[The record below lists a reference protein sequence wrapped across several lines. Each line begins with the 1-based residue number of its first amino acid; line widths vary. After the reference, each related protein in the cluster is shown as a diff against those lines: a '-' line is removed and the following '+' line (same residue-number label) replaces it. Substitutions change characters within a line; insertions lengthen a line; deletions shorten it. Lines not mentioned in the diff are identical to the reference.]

1 MKCTQAKSLF
11 STYLDGAVTGREMR
25 AISEHLEACPACTA
39 EYAGLR
45 QTQRLVAG
53 LGRKKAPA
61 DLALKLRVALSNE
74 ARMSARLRWEGVWVR
89 LENALNAF
97 MLPATAGL
105 VSALIMFGLLIG
117 YFAVP
122 PSVRAAAGKNDVPT
136 LLYTPPQLA
145 ASQFD
150 LSAIQADDS
159 LVVETYVDENGRVQ
173 DYRILNAPHA
183 SEQLIREVDNFM
195 IFTVF
200 RPATAFGQP
209 TPGRV
214 VLSFSK
220 VSVKG

>member
-1 MKCTQAKSLF
+1 MKCMQAQSLF

-25 AISEHLEACPACTA
+25 AIGEHLEACPACAA
-39 EYAGLR
+39 EYAGLQ
-45 QTQRLVAG
+45 QTQRLVAD

-61 DLALKLRVALSNE
+61 DLALKLRVALSSE
-74 ARMSARLRWEGVWVR
+74 ASMSVRRRWEGLLVR
-89 LENALNAF
+89 LEDAVNGFL
-97 MLPATAGL
+97 LPATAGL
-105 VSALIMFGLLIG
+105 VSAVLMFGLLIG

-122 PSVRAAAGKNDVPT
+122 PSVRAAPNKNDVPT

-145 ASQFD
+145 ASQFT
-150 LSAIQADDS
+150 LNAVNDDS
-159 LVVETYVDENGRVQ
+159 LVVETFVDENGRVQ

-183 SEQLIREVDNFM
+183 SEQLVREVDNFM

-209 TPGRV
+209 APGRV

>member
-1 MKCTQAKSLF
+1 MKCNQAKSLF
-11 STYLDGAVTGREMR
+11 SSYLDGAVTGLQMQALSQHLRE
-25 AISEHLEACPACTA
+25 CPACDA
-39 EYAGLR
+39 EYTGLR
-45 QTQRLVAG
+45 QTQLLVAG
-53 LGRKKAPA
+53 LGRKRAPA

-74 ARMSARLRWEGVWVR
+74 ATMTVRRRFEGMLVR
-89 LENALNAF
+89 LDDTLNGF

-105 VSALIMFGLLIG
+105 VSALLLFGLLIG

-122 PSVRAAAGKNDVPT
+122 PSVRADSSRNDVPT

-145 ASQFD
+145 ASQFN
-150 LSAIQADDS
+150 LSSIPADS

-173 DYRILNAPHA
+173 DYRILSAPRA
-183 SEQLIREVDNFM
+183 DEELMREVDNFM

-220 VSVKG
+220 VNVKG

>member
-11 STYLDGAVTGREMR
+11 STYLDGAVTGLQMR
-25 AISEHLEACPACTA
+25 AIGEHLEACPACAA

-45 QTQRLVAG
+45 QTQVLVAS

-74 ARMSARLRWEGVWVR
+74 ARMTARLRWEGVWVR
-89 LENALNAF
+89 LEDALNGF

-105 VSALIMFGLLIG
+105 VSALLMFGLLMG
-117 YFAVP
+117 YLAVP
-122 PSVRAAAGKNDVPT
+122 PSVRAARNDVPT
-136 LLYTPPQLA
+136 LLYTPPQLT

-209 TPGRV
+209 APGRV

>member
-1 MKCTQAKSLF
+1 MKCNQAKSLF
-11 STYLDGAVTGREMR
+11 SSYLDGAVTGRQMQDIAR
-25 AISEHLEACPACTA
+25 HLQECVGCDA
-39 EYAGLR
+39 EYVGLR
-45 QTQRLVAG
+45 QTQQMVAG

-61 DLALKLRVALSNE
+61 DLALKLRVALSNQASLT
-74 ARMSARLRWEGVWVR
+74 ARRRWEGLLVR
-89 LENALNAF
+89 LEDALNGF

-105 VSALIMFGLLIG
+105 VSAMLLFGVLIG

-122 PSVRAAAGKNDVPT
+122 PAVKAASNKNDIPT

-145 ASQFD
+145 ASQFT
-150 LSAIQADDS
+150 LSSIQADS

-173 DYRILNAPHA
+173 DYRILSAPHA
-183 SEQLIREVDNFM
+183 DEELLREVDNFM

-209 TPGRV
+209 APGRV

>member
-1 MKCTQAKSLF
+1 MKCNQAKSLF
-11 STYLDGAVTGREMR
+11 SSYLDGAITGRQMQEIAR
-25 AISEHLEACPACTA
+25 HLRDCAGCEV

-45 QTQRLVAG
+45 QTQHLVAG

-74 ARMSARLRWEGVWVR
+74 ASVTARRRWEGLLVR
-89 LENALNAF
+89 LENALNGF

-105 VSALIMFGLLIG
+105 VSAMLLFGVLIG

-122 PSVRAAAGKNDVPT
+122 PSVKAASSKNPDVPT

-145 ASQFD
+145 ASQFN
-150 LSAIQADDS
+150 LSSIQADS

-173 DYRILNAPHA
+173 DYRILSAPHA
-183 SEQLIREVDNFM
+183 SEELLREVDNFM

-209 TPGRV
+209 APGRV

-220 VSVKG
+220 VNVKG

>member
-11 STYLDGAVTGREMR
+11 STYLDGAVTGRQMR
-25 AISEHLEACPACTA
+25 AIGEHLEACPACA
-39 EYAGLR
+39 SDYAGLR
-45 QTQRLVAG
+45 QTQLLVSG

-74 ARMSARLRWEGVWVR
+74 ASMTARRRWEGVLVR
-89 LENALNAF
+89 LEDALNGF

-105 VSALIMFGLLIG
+105 VSALLIFGLLIG
-117 YFAVP
+117 YFAAP
-122 PSVRAAAGKNDVPT
+122 PAVHANATDVPT

-145 ASQFD
+145 ASQFALNSVSD
-150 LSAIQADDS
+150 ES

-183 SEQLIREVDNFM
+183 NEQLLREVDNFM

-209 TPGRV
+209 APGRV

>member
-1 MKCTQAKSLF
+1 MKCNQAKSLF
-11 STYLDGAVTGREMR
+11 SSYLDGAVTGVQMQALSQHLRE
-25 AISEHLEACPACTA
+25 CPACDA

-45 QTQRLVAG
+45 QTQLLVAG

-61 DLALKLRVALSNE
+61 DLALKLRVVLSNE
-74 ARMSARLRWEGVWVR
+74 ATMTVRRRFEGVLVR
-89 LENALNAF
+89 LEDTLNGF

-105 VSALIMFGLLIG
+105 VSALLLFGLLIG

-122 PSVRAAAGKNDVPT
+122 PSVRADSSRRNDVPT

-145 ASQFD
+145 ASQFN
-150 LSAIQADDS
+150 LSSIPADS
-159 LVVETYVDENGRVQ
+159 LVVETYVDEKGRVE
-173 DYRILNAPHA
+173 DYRILSAPHA
-183 SEQLIREVDNFM
+183 DQELLREVDNFM

-209 TPGRV
+209 APGRV

-220 VSVKG
+220 VNVKG

>member
-1 MKCTQAKSLF
+1 MKCNQAKSLF
-11 STYLDGAVTGREMR
+11 SSYLDGAVTGRQMQEIAR
-25 AISEHLEACPACTA
+25 HLRECAGCEV

-45 QTQRLVAG
+45 QTQLLVAG

-61 DLALKLRVALSNE
+61 DLALKLRVALSNQ
-74 ARMSARLRWEGVWVR
+74 ASSSAWRRWEGLLVR
-89 LENALNAF
+89 LEDTLNGF

-105 VSALIMFGLLIG
+105 VSAMLLFGVLIG

-122 PSVRAAAGKNDVPT
+122 PAVRAESNKNDVPT

-145 ASQFD
+145 ASQFN
-150 LSAIQADDS
+150 LSSIQADS

-173 DYRILNAPHA
+173 DYRILSAPHA
-183 SEQLIREVDNFM
+183 SQELLREVDNFM

-209 TPGRV
+209 APGRV

-220 VSVKG
+220 VNVKG

>member
-1 MKCTQAKSLF
+1 MKCTQAKSMF
-11 STYLDGAVTGREMR
+11 STYLDGAVTGLQMR
-25 AISEHLEACPACTA
+25 AIGEHLEACPACAA

-45 QTQRLVAG
+45 QTQHLVAG

-61 DLALKLRVALSNE
+61 DLALKLRVVLSNE
-74 ARMSARLRWEGVWVR
+74 ARKTARLRWEGVWVR
-89 LENALNAF
+89 LEDALNAF

-105 VSALIMFGLLIG
+105 VSAVIMFGLLIG

-122 PSVRAAAGKNDVPT
+122 PSVRAAASKNDVPT

-145 ASQFD
+145 ASQFTLNAVND
-150 LSAIQADDS
+150 ES
-159 LVVETYVDENGRVQ
+159 LVVETFVDENGRVQ

-183 SEQLIREVDNFM
+183 DEQLIREVDNFM

-209 TPGRV
+209 APGRV

>member
-1 MKCTQAKSLF
+1 MKCMQAKSLF
-11 STYLDGAVTGREMR
+11 STYLDGAVTGLEMR
-25 AISEHLEACPACTA
+25 AIGEHLEACSACAA

-45 QTQRLVAG
+45 LTQQMVAG

-61 DLALKLRVALSNE
+61 DLALKLRVALSSKASLT
-74 ARMSARLRWEGVWVR
+74 ARRRWESVLVR
-89 LENALNAF
+89 LEDAVNGF

-105 VSALIMFGLLIG
+105 VSALLMFGLLIG

-122 PSVRAAAGKNDVPT
+122 PSVRAAGNKNDVPT

-145 ASQFD
+145 ASQFT
-150 LSAIQADDS
+150 LNAVNDDS
-159 LVVETYVDENGRVQ
+159 LVVETFVDENGRVQ

-183 SEQLIREVDNFM
+183 SEQLVREVDNFM

-209 TPGRV
+209 APGRV